1 MLVNILKANV
11 IWLPV
16 DVLCYSVC

>member
-1 MLVNILKANV
+1 MLVNILKADV